1 LGVLKKVKDEI
12 IMPAWS
18 GFWDGLMSDGQ
29 NYIIGTLGKIGTWFK
44 ESFWGP
50 FAAAA
55 FGAIGTNIML
65 GALRGFFTGGEK
77 THFFGAIVDSMTWV
91 IGSLGGLV
99 PS

>member
-1 LGVLKKVKDEI
+1 MLSGVDWLGVLKNVKDEV

-50 FAAAA
+50 VASTI
-55 FGAIGTNIML
+55 FGAVSLNIIL
-65 GALRGFFTGGEK
+65 GAARGFFSNTE
-77 THFFGAIVDSMTWV
+77 T
-91 IGSLGGLV
+91 SLITELAK
-99 PS
+99 SAK